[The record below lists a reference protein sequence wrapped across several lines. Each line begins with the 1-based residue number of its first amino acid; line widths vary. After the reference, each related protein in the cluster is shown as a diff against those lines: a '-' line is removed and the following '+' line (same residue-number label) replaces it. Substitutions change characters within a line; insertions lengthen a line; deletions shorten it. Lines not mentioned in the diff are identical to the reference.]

1 MSYGLIC
8 CHCHSRVRIRTSYG
22 RHLLLRE
29 AYLQCTNEACGA
41 TFRAQFEVT
50 HTLSPSGMPNP
61 TIQLPLAPSFMRR
74 QAMVALT
81 GNDDQPDLLDE
92 LNDEDESTPAVGAA

>member
-50 HTLSPSGMPNP
+50 HILSPSGMPNP
-61 TIQLPLAPSFMRR
+61 AIDLPLAPSFMRR
-74 QAMVALT
+74 KAMVAMT
-81 GNDDQPDLLDE
+81 GNEDQPDLLNDIE
-92 LNDEDESTPAVGAA
+92 EEEILNATGAA